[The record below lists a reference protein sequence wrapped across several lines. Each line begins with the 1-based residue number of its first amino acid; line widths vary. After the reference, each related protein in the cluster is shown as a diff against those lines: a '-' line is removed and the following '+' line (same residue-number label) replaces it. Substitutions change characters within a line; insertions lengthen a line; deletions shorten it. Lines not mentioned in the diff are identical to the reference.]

1 MEERS
6 KNALYGCSFTLT
18 AIALIETSAQALIN
32 FLLAPTNA
40 SGFLTGAREC
50 ACNGWLASV
59 RRLTRVMDRQGKSPD
74 FPKGLRNDM
83 LRVRRVELIFLA
95 SGLTLLATWGAARF
109 YGVISS
115 KAAIARFEAAEEAS
129 LGENTAL
136 AQEPFLSSPVDF
148 RFWSPNRVAAYE
160 DSLAKKKDFPLAI
173 LRIPKINLEV
183 PVFNGTDELTLNR
196 GVGRILGTARL
207 GASGNLGI
215 AGHRDGFFRGLQSIS
230 AGDVLE
236 LTQSRNS
243 DQYVVSEI
251 RVVSPDDISVLRRT
265 TVPTVTLV
273 TCFPFYFVGH
283 APKRYIV
290 TAPLARIGHSGL
302 GSDKETVSM
311 GKNTLGKENKK

>member
-1 MEERS
+1 MKERS
-6 KNALYGCSFTLT
+6 KNAVHGCNVTVT
-18 AIALIETSAQALIN
+18 AIAFIETSAQALVN

-40 SGFLTGAREC
+40 SGLLTGAREC
-50 ACNGWLASV
+50 VCNAWLASV
-59 RRLTRVMDRQGKSPD
+59 RRLARVMDRQGKSLD

-83 LRVRRVELIFLA
+83 LRITRIDLIFLA
-95 SGLTLLATWGAARF
+95 SGLTLLAAWGAARF
-109 YGVISS
+109 YSVVSS
-115 KAAIARFEAAEEAS
+115 KTAIAGFEAAEEAS
-129 LGENTAL
+129 LGKNTVL
-136 AQEPFLSSPVDF
+136 AQEPLVSSPVDF
-148 RFWSPNRVAAYE
+148 RFWSPKRVVAYE

-215 AGHRDGFFRGLQSIS
+215 AGHRDSFFRGLQNIS
-230 AGDVLE
+230 PGDVLE
-236 LTQSRNS
+236 LIQSENS

-251 RVVSPDDISVLRRT
+251 RVVSPDDTSVLRRT

-290 TAPLARIGHSGL
+290 TAPLAKIGHSGL
-302 GSDKETVSM
+302 GSDKDTVSM
-311 GKNTLGKENKK
+311 GKNTLDKENKK

>member
-1 MEERS
+1 MKERS
-6 KNALYGCSFTLT
+6 KNAHGCSLTLT

-50 ACNGWLASV
+50 VCNGWLASV
-59 RRLTRVMDRQGKSPD
+59 GSLGRVMDRHEKSPD

-83 LRVRRVELIFLA
+83 LRVRGAELIFLA
-95 SGLTLLATWGAARF
+95 SGLTLLAVWGAARF

-115 KAAIARFEAAEEAS
+115 KTAIAQFEAAEEAS

-136 AQEPFLSSPVDF
+136 AQEPFLSSPVNF

-230 AGDVLE
+230 PGDVLE

-243 DQYVVSEI
+243 HQYVVSEI
-251 RVVSPDDISVLRRT
+251 RVVSPDDISVLRST

-302 GSDKETVSM
+302 GSDKDTVSM
-311 GKNTLGKENKK
+311 GKNTLDKENMK

>member
-1 MEERS
+1 
-6 KNALYGCSFTLT
+6 
-18 AIALIETSAQALIN
+18 
-32 FLLAPTNA
+32 
-40 SGFLTGAREC
+40 
-50 ACNGWLASV
+50 
-59 RRLTRVMDRQGKSPD
+59 MDRQGKSPD

-115 KAAIARFEAAEEAS
+115 KTAIARFEAAEEAS
-129 LGENTAL
+129 LGETTAM

-243 DQYVVSEI
+243 HQYVVSEI
-251 RVVSPDDISVLRRT
+251 RIVSPDDISVLRRT
-265 TVPTVTLV
+265 TVPTLTLV

-311 GKNTLGKENKK
+311 GKNTSDKENKK